1 MARKSVA
8 KTLPLTGY
16 RRPNGRVGVRNHVLV
31 LPVDDLSNAAAEG
44 VARLINGAIALPHP
58 YGRLQFGEDLELT
71 FRTLSG
77 HGANP
82 NVYGAVVIGIE
93 PKWTER
99 VASAI
104 AQTGK
109 PVETFSIERHGD
121 LNVINMASR
130 AAYRMVQEASE
141 LKREPIEVSELVLSI
156 KCGESDPTLGLA
168 GNKAQGRV
176 VDRLVDMGASV
187 IFGETSELTGGEH
200 LIANRCA
207 TPALKRRFMQ
217 MYNDYIRMIE
227 AQGVDLL
234 GSQPTEGN
242 IRGGLS
248 TIEEKAL
255 GNIQKTG
262 SRPVNAVLNYAEPV
276 PPGQGLVFMNSSSAG
291 AEQVTLCAA
300 AGSVLH
306 FFTTGQGNV
315 VGHPIVPV
323 IKVSPNPITCSTM
336 SEHIDVKLPDLLV
349 GEIGL
354 EQAADRIMEV
364 FVRTVNGRLTAAEL
378 LRHNEFVLTKLY
390 PSA

>member
-1 MARKSVA
+1 MARRKAS
-8 KTLPLTGY
+8 PLQLSGY
-16 RRPNGRVGVRNHVLV
+16 RRPNGKVGVRNHVLV
-31 LPVDDLSNAAAEG
+31 LPVDDLSNSAAEG
-44 VARLINGAIALPHP
+44 VARLINGSMALPHP

-82 NVYGAVVIGIE
+82 NVYGVVVIGIE

-99 VASAI
+99 VAEGI
-104 AQTGK
+104 ARTGK
-109 PVETFSIERHGD
+109 PVEMFSVERHGD
-121 LNVINMASR
+121 LNTINAASR
-130 AAYRMVQEASE
+130 AAYRMVQDASE
-141 LKREPIEVSELVLSI
+141 LRREPIQVSELVTSI

-168 GNKAQGRV
+168 GNPAQGRA

-207 TPALKRRFMQ
+207 TPALKQKFQRI
-217 MYNDYIRMIE
+217 YDDYIQMIE
-227 AQGVDLL
+227 DQGVDLL

-262 SRPVNAVLNYAEPV
+262 TRPVTGVIDYAEPV
-276 PPGQGLVFMNSSSAG
+276 EPGQGLVFMNSSSAG
-291 AEQVTLCAA
+291 AEHVTLCAA

-315 VGHPIVPV
+315 VGHPIIPV
-323 IKVSPNPITCSTM
+323 IKISPNPITCSTM
-336 SEHIDVKLPDLLV
+336 SEHIDVPLPDLLV

-354 EQAADRIMEV
+354 DEAAERILRV
-364 FVRTVNGRLTAAEL
+364 FERTVNGRMTAAEL
-378 LRHNEFVLTKLY
+378 LRHNEFVITKLY

>member
-1 MARKSVA
+1 
-8 KTLPLTGY
+8 
-16 RRPNGRVGVRNHVLV
+16 
-31 LPVDDLSNAAAEG
+31 LPVDDLSNSAAEG
-44 VARLINGAIALPHP
+44 VARLINGAMALPHP

-77 HGANP
+77 HGANA
-82 NVYGAVVIGIE
+82 NIYGVVVIGIE

-99 VASAI
+99 VAAGI
-104 AQTGK
+104 ARTGK
-109 PVETFSIERHGD
+109 PVEMFSIERFGD
-121 LNVINMASR
+121 LNTINMASR
-130 AAYRMVQEASE
+130 AAYRLVQDASE
-141 LKREPIEVSELVLSI
+141 VRREPIKVSELVMSL

-168 GNKAQGRV
+168 GNKAQGRA
-176 VDRLVDMGASV
+176 VDRLVDMGASM

-200 LIANRCA
+200 LIAKRCA
-207 TPALKRRFMQ
+207 TPALRRRFQ
-217 MYNDYIRMIE
+217 QIYDDYIQMIE
-227 AQGVDLL
+227 AQGADML

-262 SRPVNAVLNYAEPV
+262 SRKVTGVINYAEPV
-276 PPGQGLVFMNSSSAG
+276 KPGQGLVFMNSSSAG
-291 AEQVTLCAA
+291 AEHVTLCAA

-315 VGHPIVPV
+315 VGHPTIPV

-336 SEHIDVKLPDLLV
+336 GEHIDVKLPDLLV
-349 GEIGL
+349 GDINL
-354 EQAADRIMEV
+354 DQAADRIMNV
-364 FVRTVNGRLTAAEL
+364 FERTVNGRMTAAEL
-378 LRHNEFVLTKLY
+378 LRHNEFVITKLY

>member
-1 MARKSVA
+1 MPRKVA
-8 KTLPLTGY
+8 SKGLELTGY
-16 RRPNGRVGVRNHVLV
+16 RRPNGAVGVRNHVLI

-44 VARLINGAIALPHP
+44 VARLINGTTALPHP
-58 YGRLQFGEDLELT
+58 YGRLQFGADLELT

-77 HGANP
+77 HGANA
-82 NVYGAVVIGIE
+82 NVYGVVVIGIE

-104 AQTGK
+104 AKTGK

-121 LNVINMASR
+121 LNVINAASR
-130 AAYRMVQEASE
+130 VAYRLVQDASE
-141 LKREPIEVSELVLSI
+141 LKREPIQVSELVLSI

-168 GNKAQGRV
+168 GNKAQGRA

-207 TPALKRRFMQ
+207 TPALKRRFMRI
-217 MYNDYIRMIE
+217 YNDYIRMIE

-262 SRPVNAVLNYAEPV
+262 TRPVNAVLDYAEPV
-276 PPGQGLVFMNSSSAG
+276 RPGQGLVFMNSSSAG

-300 AGSVLH
+300 GGSVLH
-306 FFTTGQGNV
+306 FFTTGQGNI
-315 VGHPIVPV
+315 VGHPIIPV
-323 IKVSPNPITCSTM
+323 IKVSPNPITCTTM
-336 SEHIDVKLPDLLV
+336 GEHIDVKLPDLLV
-349 GEIGL
+349 GEINL
-354 EQAADRIMEV
+354 DQAADRILEV
-364 FVRTVNGRLTAAEL
+364 FARTVNGRLTAAEL
-378 LRHNEFVLTKLY
+378 LRHNEFVITKLY

>member
-1 MARKSVA
+1 MR
-8 KTLPLTGY
+8 LTGY
-16 RRPNGRVGVRNHVLV
+16 RRPDGRVGVRNHVVV
-31 LPVDDLSNAAAEG
+31 LPVDDLSNRAAEG
-44 VARLINGAIALPHP
+44 VAALIPGVVALPHP

-99 VASAI
+99 VAGEI
-104 AQTGK
+104 ARTGK
-109 PVETFSIERHGD
+109 PVEAFSIEGYGD
-121 LNVINMASR
+121 LRTIERASR
-130 AAYRMVQEASE
+130 AAYRLMQEASE
-141 LKREPIEVSELVLSI
+141 LEREPVEVRELVLSI

-168 GNKAQGRV
+168 GNPALGRV
-176 VDRLVDMGASV
+176 VDRLVDAGATV
-187 IFGETSELTGGEH
+187 IFGETSELTGAEH
-200 LIANRCA
+200 LIAERCA
-207 TPALKRRFMQ
+207 TPEVREAFLRTYR
-217 MYNDYIRMIE
+217 DYVAMIE

-242 IRGGLS
+242 IRGGLT

-262 SRPVNAVLNYAEPV
+262 TRPVRKVLRPAEPV
-276 PPGQGLVFMNSSSAG
+276 GPGEGLVFMDSSSAA
-291 AEQVTLCAA
+291 AEMITLAVA
-300 AGSVLH
+300 GGSVLH

-315 VGHPIVPV
+315 VGHPLVPV
-323 IKVSPNPITCSTM
+323 IKISPNPKTCGTM
-336 SEHIDVKLPDLLV
+336 AEHVDVPLPDLLV

-354 EQAADRIMEV
+354 DEAASRILDIFERA
-364 FVRTVNGRLTAAEL
+364 VRGRLTAAEL
-378 LRHNEFVLTKLY
+378 LGHKEFVLTRLY

>member
-1 MARKSVA
+1 MPRKRGS
-8 KTLPLTGY
+8 LPLTGY
-16 RRPNGRVGVRNHVLV
+16 RRPNGRVGVRNHVLI

-44 VARLINGAIALPHP
+44 VARLIQPTVALPHP
-58 YGRLQFGEDLELT
+58 YGRLQFGKDLELT

-104 AQTGK
+104 AKTGK
-109 PVETFSIERHGD
+109 PVEAFSIERHGD
-121 LNVINMASR
+121 LNVINAASR
-130 AAYRMVQEASE
+130 VAYRMAQDASE
-141 LKREPIEVSELVLSI
+141 AKREPIEVAELVLSI

-200 LIANRCA
+200 LIAERCA
-207 TPALKRRFMQ
+207 TPALRRKFLKL
-217 MYNDYIRMIE
+217 YSDYIAMIE

-262 SRPVNAVLNYAEPV
+262 TRPVNAVLDYAEEV
-276 PPGQGLVFMNSSSAG
+276 APGQGLVFMNSSSAG

-300 AGSVLH
+300 GGSVLH
-306 FFTTGQGNV
+306 FFTTGQGNI
-315 VGHPIVPV
+315 VGHPLIPV
-323 IKVSPNPITCSTM
+323 IKISPNPITCQTM
-336 SEHIDVKLPDLLV
+336 GEHIDVKLPDLLV

-354 EQAADRIMEV
+354 EQAAERILEV